1 MYKAENQE
9 HDKCLKMII
18 QIRDLIPLEDVQI
31 IHIQT
36 MTELEKIE
44 LIICINEVMRS
55 LVYIL

>member
-44 LIICINEVMRS
+44 IIICMNEVMRA

>member
-1 MYKAENQE
+1 MYKAENKE